1 MKASLP
7 NIGGLPASSD
17 LNYST
22 SKLIYRISYP
32 TSGGIGIKH
41 DPTYVEHYVPNLL
54 TVSTPVPDFPIII
67 VYLATFTLS
76 SDGCFQEPILINDY
90 FDLVSSLVFPTL
102 PPSRICIFFDNGSR
116 CSASFFGR
124 TFDNRMQSLTSEIM
138 LECSDSKT
146 GKKGKVEMLAPSLG
160 CCD

>member
-90 FDLVSSLVFPTL
+90 FDLVSSLVFPTFAPIENL
-102 PPSRICIFFDNGSR
+102 YILRQWEPVFGQFLRANFRQPNAEFD
-116 CSASFFGR
+116 FG
-124 TFDNRMQSLTSEIM
+124 DY
-138 LECSDSKT
+138 
-146 GKKGKVEMLAPSLG
+146 A
-160 CCD
+160 